1 MLSID
6 EIWSSVELYSR
17 YRRFYEAVIVGV
29 LAYVVEA
36 PSQGIALVLEVSGYE
51 KMKTKVFWYNM
62 HIFVFTFL
70 MLSYLPMFK
79 VVITF
84 LNTSFC

>member
-1 MLSID
+1 MESTQIPDNQREGQLSVLSID

-36 PSQGIALVLEVSGYE
+36 PSQGIDLVSGYE
-51 KMKTKVFWYNM
+51 NKGILV
-62 HIFVFTFL
+62 
-70 MLSYLPMFK
+70 
-79 VVITF
+79 
-84 LNTSFC
+84 

>member
-6 EIWSSVELYSR
+6 EIWSNVELYSR

-36 PSQGIALVLEVSGYE
+36 PSQESILSLRFMA
-51 KMKTKVFWYNM
+51 MKTKVFWYNM
-62 HIFVFTFL
+62 HIFVLHFSDAL
-70 MLSYLPMFK
+70 ISVY
-79 VVITF
+79 V
-84 LNTSFC
+84 